1 MNTQISKEELYR
13 LNISFTTVFIILLT
27 ILFFIL
33 IQIFKNDDYKINNIL
48 SLECSVLFIASFFY
62 YKCIKETSLENIN
75 NFNYKKIINYRYIDW
90 SLTTPILLLTLLLFI
105 QYFNNK
111 LVNLWQYLIVFI
123 LNHVMLYFGYL
134 GETKKMDKMI
144 ALFIG
149 FIAFIVMFLF
159 IYFKFIINNKS
170 LVVNILFIVFIIIW
184 SSYGLIY
191 LLNDEIKNHMY
202 NHQDI
207 LSKGLFSTFIT
218 FYFFKFF
225 SF

>member
-1 MNTQISKEELYR
+1 MNTSISKEELYR
-13 LNISFTTVFIILLT
+13 LNISFTIVFIIFLT

-62 YKCIKETSLENIN
+62 YKFMKETSLENIN
-75 NFNYKKIINYRYIDW
+75 NFDYKKIINYRYIDW
-90 SLTTPILLLTLLLFI
+90 SLTTPILLLTLLLFV

-111 LVNLWQYLIVFI
+111 LVNYWHYLVVFI
-123 LNHVMLYFGYL
+123 LNYIMLYFGYL
-134 GETKKMDKMI
+134 GENEKMDKMI
-144 ALFIG
+144 ALFCG
-149 FIAFIVMFLF
+149 FIAFIIMFLF

-170 LVVNILFIVFIIIW
+170 SIINYLFIVFIIIW

-191 LLNDEIKNHMY
+191 LLKDETKNHFY

-207 LSKGLFSTFIT
+207 ISKALFSTFIV

-225 SF
+225 TF